1 MAMRFAYKGIDVYYK
16 VSGEGETIVLLH
28 GFLETS
34 AMWHY
39 LVGEFK
45 HTHQVITIDLPGHG
59 QTGCI
64 GYVHSMEEMA
74 QMVMYLLEHL
84 SVQKA
89 KFIGHSMGGYVALA
103 ITHKNPTL
111 VSGLC
116 LMNSTFLEDSDERK
130 VLRQRSIEMA
140 KTNYENLVRLSFSNL
155 FAPESRT
162 TFKHQF
168 EEALELALQTPV
180 QGYIAAQ
187 SGMQLRKNHLQSFLE
202 VKGPKAI
209 IIGKKDTIVDGA
221 FLKSSVMKTDV
232 SICELSGGHMS
243 HIENMYDLT
252 YFLLQFIQ

>member
-1 MAMRFAYKGIDVYYK
+1 MAMRFVYKGLDVYYE
-16 VSGEGETIVLLH
+16 VYGEGETVVLLH

-45 HTHQVITIDLPGHG
+45 HTHQVITVDLPGHG

-74 QMVMYLLEHL
+74 QMVMHLLKHL
-84 SVQKA
+84 LVGKA

-103 ITHKNPTL
+103 LSHMNPAL

-116 LMNSTFLEDSDERK
+116 LMNSTFQEDSNERK
-130 VLRQRSIEMA
+130 ELRQRSIEMA

-162 TFKHQF
+162 SFKHQF
-168 EEALELALQTPV
+168 EEALEMALQTPV

-187 SGMQLRKNHLQSFLE
+187 RGMLLRKNNLQSFLD
-202 VKGPKAI
+202 VQGPKAI
-209 IIGKKDTIVDGA
+209 IIGKKDTIVDGT
-221 FLKSSVMKTDV
+221 FLKSSVQNTDV
-232 SICELSGGHMS
+232 SVCELSGGHMS